1 MRSVSSTRVALVAA
15 LVSGILAGCGS
26 QTSVPLA
33 DVPQKPTPPAVDPKT
48 LPRNQ
53 RPGPGSSA
61 GLDHPPNQ

>member
-1 MRSVSSTRVALVAA
+1 VALVAA
-15 LVSGILAGCGS
+15 LAAGIVAGCG
-26 QTSVPLA
+26 QESVPLA
-33 DVPQKPTPPAVDPKT
+33 DVPQKPASPSVDPKT